1 MATDT
6 TPKKKEPTAQE
17 AMFFFAIVKHTRNKA
32 DIDWKAV
39 AVEQGFKNAEVA
51 KVRFGQVKRKLGISS
66 DAGPVAATPPMS
78 SRTPTKKTGSL
89 TGTPTRVA
97 KTSGRAGTKG
107 KAPQMAAKKEEGES
121 AGEED
126 GHDADADD
134 DDETLAGVKEELE
147 EGEEED
153 AEDVKLNRELPTS
166 WRNLISILF
175 IVHFIGSGCLYCACD
190 DLLGT
195 MPPRKGKSTTTATT
209 EGETPLS
216 VGLTDSE
223 MRFIKAAMNNMT
235 QRFDANWDGVA
246 TDLGLKD
253 AKCAKERFR
262 QMSVRHGWRDQP
274 SGNGSPRKGG
284 AAGSSAKG
292 KVSKR
297 APRTPTKKA
306 FKSAAL
312 VLNDDDEDSVKGE
325 PEMEEPEMEV
335 KAGDEGDAEAEI

>member
-66 DAGPVAATPPMS
+66 DTGPVVATPPMS

-89 TGTPTRVA
+89 AGTPTRVA

-107 KAPQMAAKKEEGES
+107 KAPQMAAKKEEGEI
-121 AGEED
+121 AGED
-126 GHDADADD
+126 DSHDVDDVDDD

-166 WRNLISILF
+166 WKYLISLVCIAHLSAL
-175 IVHFIGSGCLYCACD
+175 VVCTACD
-190 DLLGT
+190 YFLGT
-195 MPPRKGKSTTTATT
+195 MPPRKPKSTTTATT
-209 EGETPLS
+209 EGETPPS

-284 AAGSSAKG
+284 AAGPSAEG

-312 VLNDDDEDSVKGE
+312 VLNEDDGDSVKGE
-325 PEMEEPEMEV
+325 PEMEV
-335 KAGDEGDAEAEI
+335 KAEDGGDAEAEI